1 MKVRKRKR
9 AYDCSH
15 HVFKDFIV
23 TDDPYPIHNTE
34 DYCKLGKFDN
44 TWIEPNKKL
53 YLCEHCNRF
62 CASRPMIRKQR
73 ERKELYKEFKR
84 DWKRNYC
91 AAVRAGVAQDEYGFM
106 NYDKRRRNK
115 KGSKSVCHD

>member
-1 MKVRKRKR
+1 MKWRIRKK

-15 HVFKDFIV
+15 HVYEDFLV

-44 TWIEPNKKL
+44 TWTRPDDKVS
-53 YLCEHCNRF
+53 LCDNCKRF

-73 ERKELYKEFKR
+73 ERDARLKEWGKEYRKAER
-84 DWKRNYC
+84 
-91 AAVRAGVAQDEYGFM
+91 AAFRAGVSQKENSGVLHLDIDLPF
-106 NYDKRRRNK
+106 
-115 KGSKSVCHD
+115 

>member
-1 MKVRKRKR
+1 MKLRKMKK

-15 HVFKDFIV
+15 HVYEDFLV

-44 TWIEPNKKL
+44 TWLAPEKKL
-53 YLCEHCNRF
+53 SLCEHCKKF

-73 ERKELYKEFKR
+73 ERKAFLKEVER
-84 DWKRNYC
+84 DLNRNYR
-91 AAVRAGVAQDEYGFM
+91 AAVRAGVAQE
-106 NYDKRRRNK
+106 DK
-115 KGSKSVCHD
+115 GVISLDLLF

>member
-1 MKVRKRKR
+1 MKLRKRKK

-15 HVFKDFIV
+15 HVYEDFLV

-44 TWIEPNKKL
+44 TWLAPEKKL
-53 YLCEHCNRF
+53 SLCEHCNRF

-73 ERKELYKEFKR
+73 EIKAFYKEKNR
-84 DWKRNYC
+84 YWNRAYC
-91 AAVRAGVAQDEYGFM
+91 AAVNAGVAQD
-106 NYDKRRRNK
+106 
-115 KGSKSVCHD
+115 KGKNFYLDLVL

>member
-1 MKVRKRKR
+1 MKLRKRKK

-15 HVFKDFIV
+15 HVFEDFLV

-34 DYCKLGKFDN
+34 DYCKLGKYDN
-44 TWIEPNKKL
+44 TWTPPDKKVS
-53 YLCEHCNRF
+53 LCENCKRY

-73 ERKELYKEFKR
+73 ERRSFSKEVER

-91 AAVRAGVAQDEYGFM
+91 AAVCAGVAQDKDGHI
-106 NYDKRRRNK
+106 
-115 KGSKSVCHD
+115 SLALLL